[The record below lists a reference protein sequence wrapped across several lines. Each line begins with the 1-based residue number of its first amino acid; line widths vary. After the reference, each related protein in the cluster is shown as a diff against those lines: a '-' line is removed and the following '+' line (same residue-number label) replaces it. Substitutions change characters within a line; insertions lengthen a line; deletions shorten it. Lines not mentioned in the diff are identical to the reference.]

1 MTEFDKFAQ
10 DNGFQ
15 LKLGRSD
22 FVYTETQKKLT
33 LPVEMQMQGEYLWEL
48 SRESVGAWDPPFEAE
63 KIDPTT
69 AYRILQ
75 RIERFV
81 ELTGKKVRVIN

>member
-1 MTEFDKFAQ
+1 MTDFEKFAQ

-22 FVYTETQKKLT
+22 FVYTQTQKKLT

-48 SRESVGAWDPPFEAE
+48 SKGSVGAWDPPFQAE
-63 KIDPTT
+63 KIDVTT
-69 AYRILQ
+69 ASRILQ
-75 RIERFV
+75 QIQHFV
-81 ELTGKKVRVIN
+81 ELTGKKVRIID